1 MSKKVKNQ
9 EYATEELVQ
18 KLDRTAFNVEH
29 FLEKNSKILGII
41 IGAVVLAALGY
52 FAYLKLV
59 VEPKSDQALV
69 EMATAEKMFDQDSIA
84 KALNGSEGSYL
95 GLQKIVD
102 EYGNTDAGNLAK
114 MKAGSAYYQL
124 GDYTN
129 AIKMFEDFDTD
140 DAVLKAQKFGMIGN
154 ALAQSGKVE
163 ESLPYFVKAAEATD
177 VVVVEQMYYTKAGN
191 IAMSLGKNEEALK
204 HFQTIVDK
212 YPGANNFEAEKFVE
226 RLKYATAQ

>member
-1 MSKKVKNQ
+1 
-9 EYATEELVQ
+9 
-18 KLDRTAFNVEH
+18 
-29 FLEKNSKILGII
+29 
-41 IGAVVLAALGY
+41 
-52 FAYLKLV
+52 
-59 VEPKSDQALV
+59 
-69 EMATAEKMFDQDSIA
+69 
-84 KALNGSEGSYL
+84 
-95 GLQKIVD
+95 
-102 EYGNTDAGNLAK
+102 
-114 MKAGSAYYQL
+114 
-124 GDYTN
+124 
-129 AIKMFEDFDTD
+129 MFEDFDTD